1 MAAIS
6 NQWGDIRN
14 WIKNVISSMNDR
26 KQYTA
31 VQNLIFLLSDRM
43 KKQGVELGHVHAVQ
57 RSLLL
62 DLYSRNE
69 ELLVEHIKQQIK

>member
-6 NQWGDIRN
+6 NHWGDIRN

-26 KQYTA
+26 KQYTV

-43 KKQGVELGHVHAVQ
+43 KKQGVELGHVHDVQ

-62 DLYSRNE
+62 DLYSRDE